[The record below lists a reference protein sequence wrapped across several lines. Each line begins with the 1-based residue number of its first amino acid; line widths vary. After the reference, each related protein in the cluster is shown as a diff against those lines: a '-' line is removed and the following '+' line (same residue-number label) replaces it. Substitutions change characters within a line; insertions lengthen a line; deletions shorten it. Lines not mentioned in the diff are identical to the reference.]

1 MYQIKLLLIQLT
13 PFFSLL
19 FGLVFGSFL
28 NVCIY
33 RIPLGRPKGLAAFES
48 DEDDDKIVEA
58 RSAEDEKI
66 RFFYPRRSIC
76 PNCKNTLTWLMNI
89 PVFSWLFLRGRC
101 HFCKEKISWRY
112 PLVEILSGILCCLS
126 FTSFPP
132 LTATVIF
139 FFCAAMIVISFID
152 LEYYII
158 PNLITYPGMLLAI
171 LLAFFNQ
178 FQPTVL
184 DAPLVQLQQ
193 AGLGLLVGGG
203 FLWLVSATYTLI
215 RKKEG
220 LGFGDVKLMAMV
232 GLLFG
237 PQAAIV
243 GIFLGSTLGTIIGV
257 LYISLTKANF
267 SRPLPFGPFLAVGS
281 ITYVFASPLMDN
293 LILPLMGK

>member
-48 DEDDDKIVEA
+48 ESDDDNIVDNKD
-58 RSAEDEKI
+58 SDGQKI
-66 RFFYPRRSIC
+66 RFFFPRRSIC

-101 HFCKEKISWRY
+101 HFCKERISWRY
-112 PLVEILSGILCCLS
+112 PLVELLSGLFCYLS
-126 FTSFPP
+126 FTNFPP
-132 LTATVIF
+132 LTATIVF

-158 PNLITYPGMLLAI
+158 PNVITYPGMFIAALLA
-171 LLAFFNQ
+171 LYNN
-178 FQPTVL
+178 FQPIV
-184 DAPLVQLQQ
+184 DFPLVKLEQ
-193 AGLGLLVGGG
+193 AGWGLLVGGG
-203 FLWLVSATYTLI
+203 FLWLVSATYTLV

-220 LGFGDVKLMAMV
+220 LGFGDVKLMALV

-237 PQAAIV
+237 PQAAII

-257 LYISLTKANF
+257 LYIALTRATF
-267 SRPLPFGPFLAVGS
+267 SRPLPFGPFLAAGS
-281 ITYVFASPLMDN
+281 LTYIFASALMDSF
-293 LILPLMGK
+293 ILPFFKI